1 MDHHA
6 PRGCRLTAA
15 AGMAEARAIPAEIF
29 PPRVVDPDL
38 VEAGRR
44 LFAREA
50 RFVAGASTAVA
61 LPSDT
66 LPEIA
71 FAGRS
76 NVGKSSLVNALTGRR
91 TLARTSNTPGRTRQI
106 NFFDLDARLMLVDL
120 PGYGYA
126 EAPKI
131 EVRRWT
137 ALLRRYLQTRTAL
150 RRVCL
155 LVDSRHG
162 IKETDDPLMR
172 LLDASGVSYQI
183 VLTKTDKV
191 GSGELALIAE
201 RTAAELATHP
211 AAHPEI
217 HLTSAFERRGVAA
230 LRASLGSFALSAD
243 RGGAGATAIEYAPR

>member
-1 MDHHA
+1 MQV
-6 PRGCRLTAA
+6 
-15 AGMAEARAIPAEIF
+15 E
-29 PPRVVDPDL
+29 PDSL
-38 VEAGRR
+38 VLHGE
-44 LFAREA
+44 REA
-50 RFVAGASTAVA
+50 RFVAGASTATA
-61 LPSDT
+61 LPGGA

-126 EAPKI
+126 EASKA

-137 ALLRRYLQTRTAL
+137 TLLRSYLKSRGAL

-155 LVDSRHG
+155 LIDSRHG
-162 IKETDDPLMR
+162 IKDVDHPLMVM
-172 LLDASGVSYQI
+172 LDAVGVSYQI
-183 VLTKTDKV
+183 VLTKTDKL
-191 GSGELALIAE
+191 GPGELTLIAE
-201 RTAAELATHP
+201 RTRAEAATHT

-217 HLTSAFERRGVAA
+217 HLTSALKQRGIAE
-230 LRASLGSFALSAD
+230 LRATLGSFAVLSAPPSTV
-243 RGGAGATAIEYAPR
+243 AVAEPAL